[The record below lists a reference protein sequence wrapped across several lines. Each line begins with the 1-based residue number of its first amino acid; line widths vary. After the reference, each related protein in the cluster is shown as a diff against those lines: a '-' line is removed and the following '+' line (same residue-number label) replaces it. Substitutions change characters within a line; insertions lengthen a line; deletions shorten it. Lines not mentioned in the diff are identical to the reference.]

1 MLSCLS
7 LLSSKIVRRKV
18 RNIHLYAV
26 SGLENLLD
34 PSFNC
39 YSVERKLI
47 HDGDD
52 DDDVYDDDDDDEDD
66 DDEDVDDDLLSTG
79 LLDIQRMPWRCPL
92 GKLYELPDRH
102 RDEGEQIIE
111 ET

>member
-34 PSFNC
+34 PSINC

-52 DDDVYDDDDDDEDD
+52 DDDVYDDDDDDDDDDEDDDDD

-79 LLDIQRMPWRCPL
+79 LLDIQRMALKVSSREAL
-92 GKLYELPDRH
+92 
-102 RDEGEQIIE
+102 
-111 ET
+111 

>member
-1 MLSCLS
+1 MLSYLS
-7 LLSSKIVRRKV
+7 LSSKIVRRKV

-34 PSFNC
+34 PSINC

-52 DDDVYDDDDDDEDD
+52 DDDVYDDDDDDDDDEDD

-79 LLDIQRMPWRCPL
+79 LLDIQRMALKVSSREAL
-92 GKLYELPDRH
+92 
-102 RDEGEQIIE
+102 
-111 ET
+111 